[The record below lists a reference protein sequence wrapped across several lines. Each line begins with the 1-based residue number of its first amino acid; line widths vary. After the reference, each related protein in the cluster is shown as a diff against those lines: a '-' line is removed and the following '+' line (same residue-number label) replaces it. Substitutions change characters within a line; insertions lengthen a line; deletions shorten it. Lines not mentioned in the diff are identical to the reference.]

1 MNNQV
6 IEQEIKNFIANTPLN
21 TSEDGTYHYFDEP
34 IIGFA
39 NIHDPLFREIANHID
54 PEQYPTASDW
64 LARELRHEPIV
75 GTVIAW
81 SLPISKHVL
90 DTNRTEKKIPSIEWA
105 HVRYYGEQL
114 NNALRQHMRDFFHHQ
129 NIPNISPQIDEHWS
143 RITASNTG
151 ISSNWS
157 ERHAAY
163 VAGLGT
169 FSLNDALIT
178 VNGIAHRVGSIIV
191 ATELPATKRP
201 YTGRYD
207 YCLYY
212 NSGIQKNA

>member
-1 MNNQV
+1 
-6 IEQEIKNFIANTPLN
+6 
-21 TSEDGTYHYFDEP
+21 
-34 IIGFA
+34 
-39 NIHDPLFREIANHID
+39 
-54 PEQYPTASDW
+54 
-64 LARELRHEPIV
+64 
-75 GTVIAW
+75 
-81 SLPISKHVL
+81 
-90 DTNRTEKKIPSIEWA
+90 
-105 HVRYYGEQL
+105 
-114 NNALRQHMRDFFHHQ
+114 MRDFFHHQ
-129 NIPNISPQIDEHWS
+129 NIPNISPQIDEHLS

>member
-21 TSEDGTYHYFDEP
+21 TSEDGTYHYFDKP

-105 HVRYYGEQL
+105 QDDMIIACITIVVFKK
-114 NNALRQHMRDFFHHQ
+114 M
-129 NIPNISPQIDEHWS
+129 PNYLKQPI
-143 RITASNTG
+143 
-151 ISSNWS
+151 
-157 ERHAAY
+157 
-163 VAGLGT
+163 LGY
-169 FSLNDALIT
+169 
-178 VNGIAHRVGSIIV
+178 
-191 ATELPATKRP
+191 EKRP
-201 YTGRYD
+201 
-207 YCLYY
+207 
-212 NSGIQKNA
+212 N